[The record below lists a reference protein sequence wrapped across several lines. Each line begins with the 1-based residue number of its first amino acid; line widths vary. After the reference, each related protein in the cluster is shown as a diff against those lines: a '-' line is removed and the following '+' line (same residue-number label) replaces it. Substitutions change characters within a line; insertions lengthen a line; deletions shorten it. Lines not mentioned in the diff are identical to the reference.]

1 MKKLENLTKIP
12 IKDLLKSN
20 TKARN
25 WLLENI
31 DQLEKLLGI
40 ELSNTRFCLNTPEET
55 RPDLIAE
62 ENMTD
67 KKVVCLINLDY
78 PTDENFKKF
87 LSIAT
92 THNASIALW
101 IVSEI
106 DDQTKAIIQW
116 LKNRTEWKTQ
126 FIIAKIEGYKIGNSS
141 PVIHLAKQ
149 N

>member
-31 DQLEKLLGI
+31 DQLENLLKI
-40 ELSNTRFCLNTPEET
+40 ELSNPRFYLNTPEEA
-55 RPDLIAE
+55 RPNLIAE

-67 KKVVCLINLDY
+67 KKVVCLINLDT
-78 PTDENFKKF
+78 PTDKDFKKF

-92 THNASIALW
+92 AHNASIALW

-106 DDQTKAIIQW
+106 DDQTKAIIDW
-116 LKNRTEWKTQ
+116 LNLRTEKNTP
-126 FIIAKIEGYKIGNSS
+126 FIILKLSAYTIGTSL
-141 PVIHLAKQ
+141 PVFKLSTI
-149 N
+149 

>member
-20 TKARN
+20 TDARN

-40 ELSNTRFCLNTPEET
+40 ELSNTRFCLNTPEEA
-55 RPDLIAE
+55 RPDIIAE

-67 KKVVCLINLDY
+67 KKVVCLINLETS
-78 PTDENFKKF
+78 TDKDFKNF
-87 LSIAT
+87 LSIVT

-106 DDQTKAIIQW
+106 
-116 LKNRTEWKTQ
+116 
-126 FIIAKIEGYKIGNSS
+126 
-141 PVIHLAKQ
+141 PC
-149 N
+149 